1 MPEMRQINP
10 GVPIA
15 IIAMERDITRLECR
29 DLETTERHRIRYH
42 AFACMNAMALAWNAP
57 GGFTGDWK
65 RLDGLIQY
73 IISATEPTD
82 AEQKARRAM
91 H

>member
-1 MPEMRQINP
+1 MRQINP
-10 GVPIA
+10 GVPVA
-15 IIAMERDITRLECR
+15 IVAMERDIARLEQR

-42 AFACMNAMALAWNAP
+42 AFACMNAMALAWDAP
-57 GGFTGDWK
+57 DGFTGEWK

-73 IISATEPTD
+73 IMQATEPTD